1 MGSRRCAGCAAAAV
15 MPRILSRGEWYDPIS
30 PTALYETDF
39 ESLVIRHAPSL
50 YPHLYVAEFKTLIG
64 TEAGDTAKADLA
76 LIDKQ
81 YRRWW
86 VVEAEMANHS
96 LLGHV
101 LPQVRSLS
109 RGIYGEPEAAYLHE
123 KNRALD
129 LARLLDMMKGRQPQV
144 LVIVNAP
151 MPAWPEPLRRYEA
164 LLAVF
169 EVFRSQR
176 NDYLFRVNGDQPATL
191 SDVVSECR
199 FDRVLPR
206 LLRVESPS
214 GLNVAPR
221 ETLNIYVNSRLTVWQ
236 RVDAQDC
243 VWLSPIGPNP
253 LARGLDYDLLRRED
267 GAFVF
272 RPRQR

>member
-1 MGSRRCAGCAAAAV
+1 MLARVGYAAV
-15 MPRILSRGEWYDPIS
+15 VVVPRILSRGEWYDPIS
-30 PTALYETDF
+30 PSALYETEF
-39 ESLVIRHAPSL
+39 ESLVIFHAPSL

-64 TEAGDTAKADLA
+64 TDAGYTAKADLA

-81 YRRWW
+81 YRCWW

-96 LLGHV
+96 LHRHV

-109 RGIYGEPEAAYLHE
+109 QGIYGESEAAYLQK
-123 KNRALD
+123 KNARLD
-129 LARLLDMMKGRQPQV
+129 LARLVDMMKGRQPQV

-151 MPAWPEPLRRYEA
+151 MPAWSEPLLRYEA

-176 NDYLFRVNGDQPATL
+176 NEYLFRVNGDQPAILT
-191 SDVVSECR
+191 DVVSSCR

-206 LLRVESPS
+206 LLRLESPS
-214 GLNVAPR
+214 ALNVGPR
-221 ETLNIYVNSRLTVWQ
+221 ETLNIYVDSQLTVWQ
-236 RVDAQDC
+236 RIDAQDC

-253 LARGLDYDLLRRED
+253 LTPGLDYDLLRRED
-267 GAFVF
+267 GAFIF